1 MRGFPPIQLA
11 LLVIAFAALAI
22 PLSHLTG
29 NPQHEPQAPAPAKKT
44 ETAVHALLRLR
55 YAHLPTH
62 LSLKLGGKELI
73 TVTQESPIEV
83 DTTLPGIKDGIEVL
97 LNATWPENTP
107 DTAITLE
114 VEPDGLE
121 ARRETR
127 WSSASSLDE
136 VLSFSWK

>member
-11 LLVIAFAALAI
+11 VLVIAFAALAI

-29 NPQHEPQAPAPAKKT
+29 DPQTEPPAPAPAKKT

-55 YAHLPTH
+55 YAHPPAQ

-73 TVTQESPIEV
+73 TTIQESPIEV
-83 DTTLPGIKDGIEVL
+83 DATLSDIKDGIEVL

-121 ARRETR
+121 TLRETR